1 MRWLERIGQHLA
13 DRVLGWLDRIAEDGL
28 LRLFWWRLRALFG
41 RGLVDSKFVDGE
53 YEIAVVQ
60 HSAILFVP
68 PLLCGLLGLFLL
80 VRWVPFLTANAAWF
94 GLGVVLALLGYA
106 LFGSMWVSRD
116 RFVITDS
123 RVFRVW
129 GLFSLHEAEMQI
141 ARLLDVTVVRP
152 WWLRP
157 FNSGHLVLENA
168 AQKQGLRDIR
178 YIPDPHDIAR
188 AIHAQRRRMDPRT
201 APRPDEAARHAVAR
215 HDRYRPLTARRPP
228 R

>member
-1 MRWLERIGQHLA
+1 MRWLERIGRHLA

-41 RGLVDSKFVDGE
+41 RGLVDSKFVEGE
-53 YEIAVVQ
+53 YEIAVVR
-60 HSAILFVP
+60 HSAILFVL
-68 PLLCGLLGLFLL
+68 PLLSGLLGLFLL

-168 AQKQGLRDIR
+168 AQKQELRDIR

>member
-1 MRWLERIGQHLA
+1 
-13 DRVLGWLDRIAEDGL
+13 
-28 LRLFWWRLRALFG
+28 
-41 RGLVDSKFVDGE
+41 
-53 YEIAVVQ
+53 
-60 HSAILFVP
+60 
-68 PLLCGLLGLFLL
+68 
-80 VRWVPFLTANAAWF
+80 
-94 GLGVVLALLGYA
+94 
-106 LFGSMWVSRD
+106 MWVSRD